1 LEFIDI
7 LENQKLVRL
16 AKQIQGLRGIEWAI
30 FVWKMRERCGFPE
43 FLGLQARLEIAM
55 ILHGKNQAT
64 KAAAVGC
71 VLLPRFSAA
80 TDSARRFR

>member
-1 LEFIDI
+1 VHFLDFLHSE
-7 LENQKLVRL
+7 LARKLPL
-16 AKQIQGLRGIEWAI
+16 
-30 FVWKMRERCGFPE
+30 F
-43 FLGLQARLEIAM
+43 
-55 ILHGKNQAT
+55 LHGKNQAT